1 MTTVK
6 TLLGLP
12 GLRLRPRTGADLLDR
27 PVSRIYV
34 TERPDPGRYLSAGEL
49 VLSGL
54 LWWRSPGDAEPF
66 VAALADAGAAALA
79 ASGADSGGIPA
90 DVVDACARHHIPL
103 LEVPADLSFSVI
115 TEQVVLALAAGADSA
130 RKRLHAAAG
139 SPLETLLDRA
149 SAELGLP
156 CWVLSAIGRVV
167 AGKASL
173 PMPVAEI
180 IARYAADRGGSL
192 TLVPVEGGHAV
203 PWLIAVGGTLTTG
216 QAELVDELAGLAG
229 VTRARAE
236 RPAEVTGDVRVVAL
250 RTEGSEESQDVLEE
264 LGARI
269 LESAGDTTYAVTTG
283 LDVSALSTVEPLLRA
298 RRILCGV
305 SDPVPAGELAGA
317 RELARYALAE
327 AATRQGKVA
336 VVPGGQVPVHRLL
349 LAGAPAELRAAVR
362 RRVLGPLLDYDAEQ
376 HTDLVHT
383 VRVFLECSGSPTRA
397 AKELHVHVNTLRYRI
412 GRAGELLGADLTEF
426 TDQLDVYLALRAG
439 EGPA

>member
-1 MTTVK
+1 M
-6 TLLGLP
+6 
-12 GLRLRPRTGADLLDR
+12 
-27 PVSRIYV
+27 
-34 TERPDPGRYLSAGEL
+34 
-49 VLSGL
+49 
-54 LWWRSPGDAEPF
+54 
-66 VAALADAGAAALA
+66 
-79 ASGADSGGIPA
+79 
-90 DVVDACARHHIPL
+90 
-103 LEVPADLSFSVI
+103 
-115 TEQVVLALAAGADSA
+115 
-130 RKRLHAAAG
+130 
-139 SPLETLLDRA
+139 
-149 SAELGLP
+149 
-156 CWVLSAIGRVV
+156 
-167 AGKASL
+167 
-173 PMPVAEI
+173 
-180 IARYAADRGGSL
+180 
-192 TLVPVEGGHAV
+192 

-383 VRVFLECSGSPTRA
+383 VRVFLECSGAARPCQHPALPHRAGRRA
-397 AKELHVHVNTLRYRI
+397 ARRGPHGVHRPARRLPRVA
-412 GRAGELLGADLTEF
+412 GRGGACMMCLMRRC
-426 TDQLDVYLALRAG
+426 AWNR
-439 EGPA
+439 